1 MKRHFSL
8 AGLNWEL
15 VGTKP
20 YYWKLDRQME
30 RMKITQPEEKP
41 VPAPVPG
48 SVQQALFNAG
58 ILPDWNIGTN
68 YRQCVLAWQVISREQ
83 TTSGASSP
91 LP

>member
-30 RMKITQPEEKP
+30 ALLKYKKGDIRQNE
-41 VPAPVPG
+41 VGQAG
-48 SVQQALFNAG
+48 S
-58 ILPDWNIGTN
+58 
-68 YRQCVLAWQVISREQ
+68 
-83 TTSGASSP
+83 
-91 LP
+91 